1 MSNIYIYFLYFLK
14 VIYIT
19 LRVIYITIEV
29 CYICVYIYTF
39 DISYIYIYKLF
50 TFF

>member
-19 LRVIYITIEV
+19 LKVVYITIDV
-29 CYICVYIYTF
+29 CYICVYIYIYTF
-39 DISYIYIYKLF
+39 DISYIYI
-50 TFF
+50 